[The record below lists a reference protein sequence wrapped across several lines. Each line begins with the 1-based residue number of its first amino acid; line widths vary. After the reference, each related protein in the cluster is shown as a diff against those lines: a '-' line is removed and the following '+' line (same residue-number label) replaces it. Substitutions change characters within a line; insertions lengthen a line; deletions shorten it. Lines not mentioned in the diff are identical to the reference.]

1 MVVKS
6 TLFSAVF
13 LLTNSVTALYKDD
26 WIYMV
31 LFVLL
36 FCTSISVRL
45 VESDAIVAIDNICI
59 FLIILYGGWLF
70 LIKQPAMSWVL
81 QVLIMATFLATI
93 YLYIYGYYTS
103 SYSYDSDEETS
114 QLYHSLLHTISS
126 VGHHIIVLS

>member
-31 LFVLL
+31 LFILL

-70 LIKQPAMSWVL
+70 LIKRPYIAWLL
-81 QVLIMATFLATI
+81 QLLIVTTFLATI

>member
-26 WIYMV
+26 WIYM
-31 LFVLL
+31 LL
-36 FCTSISVRL
+36 FILLFGTSISVRL

-70 LIKQPAMSWVL
+70 IIKQPAMSWVL
-81 QVLIMATFLATI
+81 QLLIMATFLATI

-114 QLYHSLLHTISS
+114 QLYHSLLHAISS